1 MRIDPVLKEQH
12 AISEM
17 LNIHK
22 PINKTTI
29 RETAALILRQMK
41 TEIEHAQSEREQMS
55 IHGTGTRMFKG

>member
-1 MRIDPVLKEQH
+1 
-12 AISEM
+12 M

-55 IHGTGTRMFKG
+55 IHGTGTNMFKG